1 MSTRHR
7 LSSPR
12 TARRASVAALAVALI
27 VIAAGCGGRSP
38 VAVLAGGKLIQERS
52 GLLIGG
58 DFRSG
63 ASIGSL
69 DGDFELNGSAP
80 AAHRRASIEADGLH
94 VGVSEHR
101 AGSWEGYFAVT
112 RQAFPATA
120 VFHVH
125 MARPPVLVPSAE
137 QSGEA
142 VFAVQTG
149 STKKT
154 GDINYVLV
162 ASLTTGGKTHWL
174 VGYAEGHISDART
187 TVLWASPASASGDL
201 AEDVSLRTNGSTSLE
216 VTFGGT
222 LVYSNHGLTM
232 HIAPP
237 FQAYLEVQSLGIA
250 YDAVFQHLWAAADSR
265 ITVQGL
271 LRGDEVTLQPAERQP
286 IRASA
291 SARGEAQLQLAPASA
306 RGSGVLTIRRAQG
319 QLLSTALDYT
329 GGDVYRLAR

>member
-1 MSTRHR
+1 MSQ
-7 LSSPR
+7 

-27 VIAAGCGGRSP
+27 VIAAGCGSRPP

-52 GLLIGG
+52 GLLAGG
-58 DFRSG
+58 DFRPG

-94 VGVSEHR
+94 VGVVAHR

-125 MARPPVLVPSAE
+125 MARPPVAVTSAE
-137 QSGEA
+137 ESGEA

-162 ASLTTGGKTHWL
+162 ASLTTGGTTHWL
-174 VGYAEGHISDART
+174 VGYAEGHLSDART
-187 TVLWASPASASGDL
+187 TVLWTSPASATGDL

-216 VTFGGT
+216 VSFGDT

-250 YDAVFQHLWAAADSR
+250 YDAAFQHLWVTVDSQ

-271 LRGDEVTLQPAERQP
+271 LPGDEVTLQPADGQAAV
-286 IRASA
+286 RASA
-291 SARGEAQLQLAPASA
+291 SASGEAQLQLAPASA
-306 RGSGVLTIRRAQG
+306 HGSGVLSIRRAQG

-329 GGDVYRLAR
+329 GGDSYRLAR